1 MTTRRLLLLPA
12 ALALALPAAA
22 QTVPDAG
29 SVLRQ
34 LAPQPLPAPP
44 REGDA
49 ALPAAPSLP
58 LPRAGQG
65 AAVRVQSVRIAGATV
80 FPEAQLQALLQDAV
94 GRELDLAGLEA
105 LADRVSRHYRVRGY
119 TVARAYLPPQEV
131 RDGGVTIAVVEGRF
145 GTVSVRG
152 EAPPLLP
159 IASLRAGDVVTDA
172 ALERA
177 LLLAADVPGIAV
189 RSTLQPGAS
198 VGTSDLVIDVQPGDR
213 VKGTLEAD
221 NFGSR
226 STGHERVGASLSIHN
241 PAGLGDAV
249 ALRAISSGEGLAYGR
264 LGYQLPVDRH
274 GTQAGIA
281 VSTMRYELGREFASL
296 AAHGTAHVAT
306 AFAAHPLL
314 RSRRANVQAQLAWE
328 ARRLEDRADGTGSQT
343 DRRVHAW
350 TLGLSGDRSD
360 AFGGG
365 GAWLF
370 ALGYTFGDLSIDS
383 AAARAVDDL
392 TAQTAGS
399 YGKATLQLA
408 RQQALAARTTLVVSY
423 TGQWAGK
430 NLDSSEKMSLGGAGG
445 VRAYPQGEWP
455 SDRASLIAAELR
467 HALAPRWQGR
477 LFVDAAEGVA
487 NARPWAG
494 ATRGR
499 RSLSGAGVALAW
511 AGPAGWSAQV
521 TYAHKLGN
529 DTATAEPDRD
539 GRLWLQAAWN
549 F

>member
-1 MTTRRLLLLPA
+1 MTTRRFLLLPA
-12 ALALALPAAA
+12 ALGLAFPATG

-34 LAPQPLPAPP
+34 LAPRSVAPLP

-49 ALPAAPSLP
+49 ALPAAPP
-58 LPRAGQG
+58 LPVRRAGQG
-65 AAVRVQSVRIAGATV
+65 ATVRVQAIRITGATV
-80 FPEAQLQALLQDAV
+80 FPEAHLQPLLQDAV

-105 LADRVSRHYRVRGY
+105 LADRVSRHYRVHGY

-131 RDGGVTIAVVEGRF
+131 RDGHVTIAVVEGRF
-145 GTVSVRG
+145 GAISVRG

-159 IASLRAGDVVTDA
+159 LASLRAGDVVTDA

-189 RSTLQPGAS
+189 RSVLQPGAS
-198 VGTSDLVIDVQPGDR
+198 AGTSDLVVDVQPGEGVQGR
-213 VKGTLEAD
+213 LEAD

-226 STGHERVGASLSIHN
+226 STGHERVGASLSIDN
-241 PAGLGDAV
+241 LAGLGDAV

-264 LGYQLPVDRH
+264 LGYQLPVNRH

-281 VSTMRYELGREFASL
+281 VSTMRYALGREFASL
-296 AAHGTAHVAT
+296 DAHGTAHVAT
-306 AFAAHPLL
+306 AFGAHPLL

-328 ARRLEDRADGTGSQT
+328 ARRLEDRADSTGSQT
-343 DRRVHAW
+343 DRRVHAV

-370 ALGYTFGDLSIDS
+370 SLGYTFGDLSIDS
-383 AAARAVDDL
+383 PAARAVDDL
-392 TAQTAGS
+392 TARTAGR
-399 YGKATLQLA
+399 YDKATLQIA

-430 NLDSSEKMSLGGAGG
+430 NLDSSEKLPLGGAAG

-455 SDRASLIAAELR
+455 SDRASLLAAELR
-467 HALAPRWQGR
+467 HALAPRWQGL

-487 NARPWAG
+487 NAQPWSG
-494 ATRGR
+494 ATSGR
-499 RSLSGAGVALAW
+499 RSLSGAGCGLAW
-511 AGPAGWSAQV
+511 TGPAGWSARV

-539 GRLWLQAAWN
+539 GRLWLQAAWT